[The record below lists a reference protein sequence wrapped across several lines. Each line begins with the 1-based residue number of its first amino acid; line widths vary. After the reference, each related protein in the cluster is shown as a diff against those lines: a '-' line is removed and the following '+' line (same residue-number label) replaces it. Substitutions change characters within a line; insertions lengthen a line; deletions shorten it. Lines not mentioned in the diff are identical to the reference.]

1 MLVSMNRI
9 REEYVVNQR
18 TKLSAVSF
26 MAFLVAGHAFAVE
39 EQRPNKVL

>member
-18 TKLSAVSF
+18 TKLLAVSF
-26 MAFLVAGHAFAVE
+26 MTFPVAGHAFPASIVPP
-39 EQRPNKVL
+39 Q